1 MVSPSFS
8 RQELKSS
15 VVKRVNKFLNN
26 LREIMHMKYIT
37 IIIWLNIFF
46 IIGCDSGTADQQS
59 AAKVKKPSNVI
70 QKKAQAIPARSKTPI
85 APDFTLATT
94 DGELV
99 SLSDL
104 KGKVVLLNFWGT
116 WCGPCRRELP
126 DFVKLQ
132 NKYNKDGLEI
142 VGITIR
148 RGESIEAV
156 AKFKEKWG
164 LNYLLLN
171 DISGNEVMEVTN
183 AYAQATGKRI
193 NGIPTTFIIDREGH
207 IQEMYVGPRSESI
220 FYKDLKKYL

>member
-1 MVSPSFS
+1 MNIA
-8 RQELKSS
+8 
-15 VVKRVNKFLNN
+15 VKRNNNFLNN
-26 LREIMHMKYIT
+26 FKEIIHMRHFT
-37 IIIWLNIFF
+37 IIICLNIFF
-46 IIGCDSGTADQQS
+46 IIGCDNTTADQQ
-59 AAKVKKPSNVI
+59 AKTTLKKPNNVT
-70 QKKAQAIPARSKTPI
+70 QKKVQARSTNNKKPI

-156 AKFKEKWG
+156 AQFKEKWG

-171 DISGNEVMEVTN
+171 DVSGNEVMQVTN